1 MAINTCLR
9 SDAKIDKKDGNV
21 IRSRSTIYIYLSPYY
36 GPEAYMY
43 ARFGVLYPFQHYISH
58 IDMMEGS

>member
-1 MAINTCLR
+1 MQRLIKKMAMSLGQE
-9 SDAKIDKKDGNV
+9 ALY
-21 IRSRSTIYIYLSPYY
+21 IYIYLSPYY